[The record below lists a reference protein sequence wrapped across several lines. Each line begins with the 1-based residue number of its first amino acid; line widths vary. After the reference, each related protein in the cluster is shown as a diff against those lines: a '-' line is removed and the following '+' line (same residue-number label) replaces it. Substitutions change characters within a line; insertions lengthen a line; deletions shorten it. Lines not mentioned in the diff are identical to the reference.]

1 MEHDVEA
8 PKPGTVAPAPGV
20 PSTASEESTPP
31 EVPVAEPRP
40 EAVIVEVTIPKARGE
55 RARLIA
61 GLALIVIGGL
71 VIFGGYWGASGTA
84 TLNKQIPYLLSG
96 GMLGIGLVIAGAAVF
111 VRISMSRFLRYW
123 MIRDVYERRVQA
135 DRIIESMNGV
145 EAVLRAA
152 TRRASGPHDGVN
164 Q

>member
-1 MEHDVEA
+1 
-8 PKPGTVAPAPGV
+8 
-20 PSTASEESTPP
+20 
-31 EVPVAEPRP
+31 
-40 EAVIVEVTIPKARGE
+40 
-55 RARLIA
+55 
-61 GLALIVIGGL
+61 
-71 VIFGGYWGASGTA
+71 
-84 TLNKQIPYLLSG
+84 
-96 GMLGIGLVIAGAAVF
+96 MLGIGLVIAGAAVF